1 MYRYVMN
8 NTNTINNDDLGLKF
22 NALSS
27 EFRRLLLG
35 LIYTDGP
42 VYQSDILKHVGVE
55 SNKLAYHLNIL
66 RTANLISREYG
77 RNGKNVSRYSIKED
91 GTKFLENIGA
101 QNKLKMLNTPVLNS
115 HQRHKNHNRFQFG
128 KNQQHQ
134 KKAVSQRKIIT
145 A

>member
-1 MYRYVMN
+1 MPMYRYVMN
-8 NTNTINNDDLGLKF
+8 TINNDLDLKF

-66 RTANLISREYG
+66 RAANLINREYG

-91 GTKFLENIGA
+91 GTKFLESIGA
-101 QNKLKMLNTPVLNS
+101 RNKLEMLNRPVLTD
-115 HQRHKNHNRFQFG
+115 HQRHKNHSKFQFG
-128 KNQQHQ
+128 KNQQHH
-134 KKAVSQRKIIT
+134 KKAVSQRKII
-145 A
+145 AA